1 MSCHHGVPT
10 VNGSSWPS
18 TVPSSSQATRV
29 TTRSIGAIMP
39 GAVRSCCCLS
49 SELMK
54 QTLHQYL
61 QTAHDAVVWK
71 LDGLAEYD
79 VRRPLVPTGTNL
91 LGLVKHLTCRR
102 VWLLRP
108 GLRPADGGAET
119 PGWMMSGGRSAG
131 PLRPS

>member
-1 MSCHHGVPT
+1 MATDGGPRAGTPSSSRNTVSVGLAMMDRSMSCHHGVPT

-18 TVPSSSQATRV
+18 TVAFSSQATRV
-29 TTRSIGAIMP
+29 TTRSTVAIMA

-61 QTAHDAVVWK
+61 QTARDAVVWK

-79 VRRPLVPTGTNL
+79 VRRPLVPTGTDL
-91 LGLVKHLTCRR
+91 LGLVKAL
-102 VWLLRP
+102 
-108 GLRPADGGAET
+108 
-119 PGWMMSGGRSAG
+119 
-131 PLRPS
+131 